1 MSNLQA
7 LYDGKTGGRTQFE
20 VVTGKSPQSEGMV
33 TNSDYLVPVTIAA
46 IIYWLSKSPA
56 WAIGGGLS
64 PYIWRLRD
72 RVESVVDV
80 KSDIA
85 FNTLPE
91 KRSDPIDNKPI
102 ADPPAHVPGGRPPS
116 VRPIN
121 PWGRGHISPM

>member
-20 VVTGKSPQSEGMV
+20 VVTGKSSQSEKMA
-33 TNSDYLVPVTIAA
+33 TSSDYLVPVTIAA

-56 WAIGGGLS
+56 WAIGGGLGT
-64 PYIWRLRD
+64 YIWRLRD

-102 ADPPAHVPGGRPPS
+102 ADPPAHLSSVMPPS
-116 VRPIN
+116 VIPIN
-121 PWGRGHISPM
+121 PWGRGHINTM